1 MWGIW
6 RSYCDWTN
14 GEGQS
19 KTDQQAEVAVA
30 YAVRTLW
37 QSINAQKRMAK
48 WGSAGA
54 EVRMT
59 EETELLWQHFKLR
72 RSVDQS
78 RGGERQA
85 GEIT

>member
-6 RSYCDWTN
+6 RSYCDWTHDA
-14 GEGQS
+14 GQRT
-19 KTDQQAEVAVA
+19 TDQHAEVAVA

-48 WGSAGA
+48 WGSSA
-54 EVRMT
+54 EMRLT

-72 RSVDQS
+72 LSVNQP
-78 RGGERQA
+78 RGGEGLV